1 MAIIR
6 TVLGDIDPAELGPCY
21 AHEHVIGHPPGS
33 TPEQDFMFTSHEAA
47 VRELGW
53 FQEAG
58 GRALVE
64 MSTPDYGR
72 DPAGLRGIAEETG
85 VYLICATGYH
95 KEKFSA
101 AFIADRSEES
111 LIEQFT
117 AEVNDGIEETGVRAG
132 VIKAASSLHE
142 ISVNEAKLF
151 RAAARA
157 HQQTGAPILTHTE
170 AGTMALEQVE
180 LLTGRGV
187 SPDRIAIGHVDRKL
201 DWDMHLALAQTGVY
215 LGYDQVAKE
224 QYQPDRRRIEFIRR
238 LVGEGHGRQI
248 LLAGDMARRSYWPS
262 YGTGG
267 GPGLTYILWRFLP
280 WLRASGL
287 AEPAVRDLIIHNPA
301 RLLAFEPVSAAS

>member
-1 MAIIR
+1 
-6 TVLGDIDPAELGPCY
+6 
-21 AHEHVIGHPPGS
+21 
-33 TPEQDFMFTSHEAA
+33 
-47 VRELGW
+47 
-53 FQEAG
+53 
-58 GRALVE
+58 
-64 MSTPDYGR
+64 
-72 DPAGLRGIAEETG
+72 